1 MSFYY
6 RRNIMSKSEDKK
18 QFIVDNAI
26 EVFKEKG
33 FKDVTMK
40 DIIDRCNISRGGIYL
55 YFKNTQEIFEEV
67 IKKEENNDKSLLL
80 ISQNLSNLDIIKY
93 FLEEVKKELLN
104 KNNNLIVATYEY
116 IFYKFNNKEN
126 LNLSKKYSIAYETLY
141 KIIQNGIKNKEF
153 KVEINKTINHI
164 IFLLEGLRISSLVI
178 PLNEKIIDEQI
189 ENILRDFKIEK

>member
-1 MSFYY
+1 
-6 RRNIMSKSEDKK
+6 
-18 QFIVDNAI
+18 
-26 EVFKEKG
+26 
-33 FKDVTMK
+33 MK